1 MEVGIDYWSFRLYF
15 EAVIIDSFGYPHVI
29 VSKEVGSYAYF
40 YHSCFGAT
48 LQDYKKLVLYTG
60 SVSMTGNMYFV
71 HFLIFP

>member
-48 LQDYKKLVLYTG
+48 LQD
-60 SVSMTGNMYFV
+60 
-71 HFLIFP
+71 